1 MVVSKPR
8 ATHELPTATVVEG
21 DDIAT
26 VHAAWDLPIALTV
39 MPTTDSGNADESQVI
54 MTNEPL
60 TRDVEALD
68 GRTSSPQQSISII
81 QEKRGS
87 AVLRSESARTS
98 TRSTSESWS
107 RALGR
112 DRTVRVGRPSVV
124 WLYGLNGWSP
134 LRA

>member
-1 MVVSKPR
+1 MVVSK
-8 ATHELPTATVVEG
+8 AHAAHGLPTATVVEG

-26 VHAAWDLPIALTV
+26 VHAAWDLPFAPTV

-68 GRTSSPQQSISII
+68 GRTSSPQQSISIS

-98 TRSTSESWS
+98 TRSTSE
-107 RALGR
+107 
-112 DRTVRVGRPSVV
+112 
-124 WLYGLNGWSP
+124 GWS
-134 LRA
+134 